1 MKEVVE
7 RSQASAR
14 HGREPVSL
22 LPNSRASC
30 LCALV
35 AASLSVGF
43 AGRANRIEQGPR
55 VNEQARVFADFSK
68 RVADYVK
75 LRKGLEGSMPGL
87 KPTDQPEKIVEH
99 EKDLAQKITDARRDA
114 KLGDI
119 FDEELA
125 KQFRKVIRQEFKGEQ
140 GRKLRR
146 TIRQGE
152 PVEMRVRVNEIY
164 PEKTPLTTVPPTLL
178 MKLPELP
185 PEVQYGI
192 VGRDLVLEDVRTKV
206 ILDFIHEAIP

>member
-1 MKEVVE
+1 
-7 RSQASAR
+7 
-14 HGREPVSL
+14 
-22 LPNSRASC
+22 
-30 LCALV
+30 
-35 AASLSVGF
+35 
-43 AGRANRIEQGPR
+43 
-55 VNEQARVFADFSK
+55 VNEHARVFADFSK

-75 LRKGLEGSMPGL
+75 LRKGLEASMPGL
-87 KPTDQPEKIVEH
+87 KPTDQSEKIVEH
-99 EKDLAQKITDARRDA
+99 EKELAQKIIDARKDA
-114 KLGDI
+114 KRGDI
-119 FDEELA
+119 FDEEIA
-125 KQFRKVIRQEFKGEQ
+125 REFRKVIRREFKGEQ

-178 MKLPELP
+178 MNLPDLP

-192 VGRDLVLEDVRTKV
+192 VGRDLVLQDVKTRV